1 MTLEECETSLNTF
14 KLIKS
19 PGNDGLT
26 VEFYKYFRHLLK
38 YMFIECFN
46 EAFEEGNLTASQKQS
61 VIILIDK
68 KGKDR
73 MLLRNWRPI
82 SLLNMDYKIASKA
95 IANRIKLV
103 LPNIIHSDQKGYV
116 NGRYIG
122 EVIRI
127 TKDIMFLTK
136 LRNESGILVAV
147 DFLKAFDSLEF
158 SFLFKTLELFNFG
171 T

>member
-1 MTLEECETSLNTF
+1 
-14 KLIKS
+14 
-19 PGNDGLT
+19 
-26 VEFYKYFRHLLK
+26 
-38 YMFIECFN
+38 MFIECFN

-103 LPNIIHSDQKGYV
+103 LPNIINSDQKG
-116 NGRYIG
+116 
-122 EVIRI
+122 
-127 TKDIMFLTK
+127 
-136 LRNESGILVAV
+136 
-147 DFLKAFDSLEF
+147 
-158 SFLFKTLELFNFG
+158 
-171 T
+171 